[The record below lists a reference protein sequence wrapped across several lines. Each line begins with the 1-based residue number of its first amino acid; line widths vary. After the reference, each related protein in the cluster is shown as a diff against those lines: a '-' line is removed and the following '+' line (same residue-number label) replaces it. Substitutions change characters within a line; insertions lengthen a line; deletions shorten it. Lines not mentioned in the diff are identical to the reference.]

1 MGTLSAKLLENISKP
16 GIYEDGDGLRLV
28 IKAGGTKS
36 WILRYQFQGTRR
48 DVGLGGYP
56 KTSLGEARKKAAEKR
71 GLISKGID
79 PLEQKHGEKKA
90 KRDAKA
96 KARTFE
102 ECALDYIETHR
113 SGWKNAKHS
122 QQWINTLEAYAFPV
136 IGKKVVGSVSTQ
148 DVLEILKPIWSTK
161 PETASRVRSRI
172 ELVLDAAKAKGLRSG
187 ENPALWRGHMDKLL
201 PKSSKVKAVKHH
213 PAMPWQEL
221 PAFMQDLA
229 KADGLAAFA
238 LKFTI
243 LTACR
248 TSEVLEATWDEID
261 LKARVWI
268 IPADRMKAEQ
278 EHRVPLS
285 NAAME
290 ILEQLPR
297 EGEYLFPGM
306 KKDKPLSNVSMLKV
320 LERMEKD
327 KYTVHGFRS
336 TFRDWSAENTNTPR
350 ELCEQVLAHRIAG
363 KAEAAYFR
371 SDLFEKRRQLMD
383 AWAKYA
389 TGQPNTGKVVKG
401 KFGK

>member
-1 MGTLSAKLLENISKP
+1 MGALTVKLLENLKKP

-28 IKAGGTKS
+28 IKPGGTRS
-36 WILRYQFQGTRR
+36 WILRYQFQGVRR

-56 KTSLGEARKKAAEKR
+56 KTALAEARKKANEKR
-71 GLISKGID
+71 VLISKGID
-79 PLEQKHGEKKA
+79 PVEQKHGEKAA
-90 KRDAKA
+90 KREARA

-102 ECALDYIETHR
+102 ECALEYIEAQR
-113 SGWKNAKHS
+113 SGWKNAKHAA
-122 QQWINTLEAYAFPV
+122 QWVSTLNTYAFPI
-136 IGKKVVGSVSTQ
+136 IGKKLIGSVSTD

-172 ELVLDAAKAKGLRSG
+172 ELVLDAAKAKRLRSG
-187 ENPALWRGHMDKLL
+187 ENPALWRGHLDKLL
-201 PKSSKVKAVKHH
+201 PKTSKVKAVKHH

-221 PAFMQDLA
+221 PAFMQELA
-229 KADGLAAFA
+229 KAPGSAARA
-238 LKFTI
+238 LELTI

-248 TSEVLEATWDEID
+248 TSEVLEATRAEFD
-261 LKARVWI
+261 LDNRVWV

-285 NAAME
+285 DVAMK
-290 ILEQLPR
+290 ILKQLPP

-306 KKDKPLSNVSMLKV
+306 RAGRSLSNVSMLKV
-320 LERMEKD
+320 LERMQKD

-336 TFRDWSAENTNTPR
+336 TFRDWAAENTNTPR
-350 ELCEQVLAHRIAG
+350 ELCEQALAHRIAG

-371 SDLFEKRRQLMD
+371 SDLFEKRRNLMD

-389 TGQPNTGKVVKG
+389 TGQPILAKVVKG
-401 KFGK
+401 KFS